1 MAETESEEGDDELT
15 QEIPVQL
22 QKWIGQEEEEE
33 EEEEETQFERE
44 FVKSSME
51 DLKAKRVD
59 SSDEKEPKTK
69 KAKAKDINN
78 GGLKGDAMGGSDS
91 ELGFSVLHFYMNG
104 EMNFLEKG
112 SNL

>member
-1 MAETESEEGDDELT
+1 MAETESEEGEDELT

-22 QKWIGQEEEEE
+22 QKWIGEE

-59 SSDEKEPKTK
+59 SSDEEEPKRK

-104 EMNFLEKG
+104 EMNFLAKG